1 MSRTAQAARQ
11 AAHMIDNAVI
21 DALAA
26 MPRTIKA
33 ALQHTFLLRNAAAIA
48 AIAALA
54 LPWIEL
60 DRASPSAAEL
70 IAQALTGPER
80 GMMFAMSPAG
90 AIALFAAPP
99 AVLALCI
106 LAWKAEFQ
114 RKPSAMLNAA
124 PALLPLL
131 MLFIAAGLNPD
142 SRIFG
147 IMAAPQPGILI
158 TMLAHALLT
167 AHRLTGGRTMTVTIP
182 ALRPPPAKMRL
193 KRRLRRNNALKAT
206 P

>member
-26 MPRTIKA
+26 MPRTVKA
-33 ALQHTFLLRNAAAIA
+33 ALQNPYLLRNAAAIA

-54 LPWIEL
+54 LPWIRL
-60 DRASPSAAEL
+60 HHASPSAAEL

-80 GMMFAMSPAG
+80 GMMFAISLKG

-114 RKPSAMLNAA
+114 RKPSAILNAA
-124 PALLPLL
+124 AALLP
-131 MLFIAAGLNPD
+131 I
-142 SRIFG
+142 
-147 IMAAPQPGILI
+147 
-158 TMLAHALLT
+158 
-167 AHRLTGGRTMTVTIP
+167 V
-182 ALRPPPAKMRL
+182 MRFCCICGVV
-193 KRRLRRNNALKAT
+193 RG
-206 P
+206 

>member
-1 MSRTAQAARQ
+1 MSRTAKAARQ
-11 AAHMIDNAVI
+11 AALMIDNAII

-26 MPRTIKA
+26 MPRTVKA
-33 ALQHTFLLRNAAAIA
+33 ALQDPYLRRNAAAIA

-54 LPWIEL
+54 LPWL
-60 DRASPSAAEL
+60 NLRHASPSAAEL
-70 IAQALTGPER
+70 IAQAITGPER
-80 GMMFAMSPAG
+80 GMMFSMSPAG

-99 AVLALCI
+99 AALVLCI

-114 RKPSAMLNAA
+114 RKPSAILNAA
-124 PALLPLL
+124 AAILPAL

-142 SRIFG
+142 GLLFG

-158 TMLAHALLT
+158 TVLAHALLT
-167 AHRLTGGRTMTVTIP
+167 AHSLAGGRTMALVIP
-182 ALRPPPAKMRL
+182 AFRPPPAKLRL
-193 KRRLRRNNALKAT
+193 KRRRRNNALNAT

>member
-21 DALAA
+21 NALAA
-26 MPRTIKA
+26 MPRSIKE
-33 ALQHTFLLRNAAAIA
+33 ALQNPYLLRNAAAIA

-80 GMMFAMSPAG
+80 GMMFAISLKG

-124 PALLPLL
+124 AALLPLL
-131 MLFIAAGLNPD
+131 MLFITAGLNPD
-142 SRIFG
+142 RNLFG

-182 ALRPPPAKMRL
+182 ALRPPPAKLRL
-193 KRRLRRNNALKAT
+193 KRRRRNSALKAA

>member
-1 MSRTAQAARQ
+1 
-11 AAHMIDNAVI
+11 MIDNAVI
-21 DALAA
+21 NALAA
-26 MPRTIKA
+26 MPRSIKE
-33 ALQHTFLLRNAAAIA
+33 ALQNPYLLRNAAAIA

-80 GMMFAMSPAG
+80 GMMFAISLKG

-124 PALLPLL
+124 AALLPLL
-131 MLFIAAGLNPD
+131 MLFITAGLNPD
-142 SRIFG
+142 RNLFG

-182 ALRPPPAKMRL
+182 ALRPPPAKLRL
-193 KRRLRRNNALKAT
+193 KRRRRNSALKAA